1 MLTLLLAWWRS
12 RRLVGSPSGHP
23 TYIVRAVAR
32 DTRATA
38 APRVGTVAA
47 AARNYEVRA

>member
-12 RRLVGSPSGHP
+12 RRLVADSR
-23 TYIVRAVAR
+23 YIVRTVAR

-38 APRVGTVAA
+38 AARTTTVDAT
-47 AARNYEVRA
+47 ARHYEVRA